1 MTMKT
6 TGSLPISRPT
16 TQLGIFASRSR
27 AEAFK
32 LITVYIVLAVG
43 GMFVCL
49 PFIWMISTSLKD
61 EGSVFV
67 FPPSWIPHPAVWSN
81 YSDAMTVL
89 PFAIFFRNTLIT
101 TLVPIVGVL
110 LSCSLAA
117 YSFSRLRWPGRDICF
132 LLVLATMMLP
142 HQVTMIPQFILFRT
156 LGWIDTFFPLIVP
169 PWFAIGAFNVFLL
182 RQFFLT
188 IPLEMD
194 DAAKLD
200 GATYLDIYARILL
213 PMMKPALAAVAI
225 FTFQFHW
232 NDFLGPLI
240 YLHSQS
246 KFTLALGL
254 RAFQGEYGTEWN
266 LLMAAS
272 LVVMLPPLLLFF
284 FAQRYFIQ
292 GVVFTGIKG

>member
-1 MTMKT
+1 MKSAT
-6 TGSLPISRPT
+6 VTRPVAKTGL
-16 TQLGIFASRSR
+16 LASRR
-27 AEAFK
+27 RLAATK
-32 LITVYIVLAVG
+32 IAAVYGILLIG
-43 GMFVCL
+43 GIFVCL
-49 PFIWMISTSLKD
+49 PFVWMISTSLKD
-61 EGSVFV
+61 EGSVFI
-67 FPPSWIPHPAVWSN
+67 FPPNWIPNPILWSN
-81 YSDAMTVL
+81 YAQAMTVL
-89 PFAIFFRNTLIT
+89 PFALFLRNTLIT
-101 TLVPIVGVL
+101 TLVPIVGVM
-110 LSCSLAA
+110 LSCSLTA

-142 HQVTMIPQFILFRT
+142 HQVTMIPRFILFRY

-188 IPLEMD
+188 VPLEMD

-200 GATYLDIYARILL
+200 GASYLDIYARLL
-213 PMMKPALAAVAI
+213 MPLMKPALAAVAI

-232 NDFLGPLI
+232 NDFLDPLI

-246 KFTLALGL
+246 NFTLALGL
-254 RAFQGEYGTEWN
+254 RSFQGEYGTDWN

-272 LVVMLPPLLLFF
+272 LVVMTPPLLLFF

-292 GVVFTGIKG
+292 GVVFTGVKG